1 MHIEKKFQVIFKVT
15 KSLFN
20 RSKYDRMLNGTSNKT
35 VDKAYSKIFNR
46 IFNKTFN
53 KTFNNTYSKMSIC
66 RRFPEGL
73 KRLRMTPKSGETLVE
88 VVMSMV
94 IFIIMLGMLTA
105 AVNYSNASLTKNNEI
120 RQQNNEILSQLT
132 QTDSSLE
139 EKAQIQFIATNS
151 AMDTKGN
158 PVFVVP
164 VTLASKTVT
173 YKDNEANTHDVIFHL
188 YQVDDQTGGGSGDS
202 GSGDSGSGG
211 DTP

>member
-1 MHIEKKFQVIFKVT
+1 
-15 KSLFN
+15 
-20 RSKYDRMLNGTSNKT
+20 
-35 VDKAYSKIFNR
+35 
-46 IFNKTFN
+46 
-53 KTFNNTYSKMSIC
+53 MSIC

-105 AVNYSNASLTKNNEI
+105 AVNYSSSSLTKNNEI
-120 RQQNNEILSQLT
+120 RQQNNEILSQLA
-132 QTDSSLE
+132 QTDSRSE
-139 EKAQIQFIATNS
+139 GKAQIQFIATNS

-173 YKDNEANTHDVIFHL
+173 YKDNEADTHNVIFRL

>member
-1 MHIEKKFQVIFKVT
+1 
-15 KSLFN
+15 
-20 RSKYDRMLNGTSNKT
+20 
-35 VDKAYSKIFNR
+35 
-46 IFNKTFN
+46 
-53 KTFNNTYSKMSIC
+53 MSIC
-66 RRFPEGL
+66 RRFSEGL

-120 RQQNNEILSQLT
+120 RQQNNEILSQLA
-132 QTDSSLE
+132 QTDSRSE
-139 EKAQIQFIATNS
+139 GKAQIRFIATNS

-173 YKDNEANTHDVIFHL
+173 YKNNEADTRVVIFHL
-188 YQVDDQTGGGSGDS
+188 YQDDDQTGGGSGDS
-202 GSGDSGSGG
+202 GSEDSGSGG